1 MSRGGRGELTHIVRQ
16 AIAAPHDVHI
26 RPQQDDI
33 VLIEIAP
40 GKTVV
45 VAENK
50 AAKRSMI
57 TDDFAWDTSG
67 LGGNVGA
74 ATIKETPLIN
84 EILKNDN
91 NNVDVDRY
99 WIDGHY
105 RGDRPAA

>member
-1 MSRGGRGELTHIVRQ
+1 MAAGRASKPVMIN
-16 AIAAPHDVHI
+16 
-26 RPQQDDI
+26 
-33 VLIEIAP
+33 IEIAP

-74 ATIKETPLIN
+74 AKLA
-84 EILKNDN
+84 
-91 NNVDVDRY
+91 
-99 WIDGHY
+99 G
-105 RGDRPAA
+105 

>member
-1 MSRGGRGELTHIVRQ
+1 MGMPVVSESRTGRSLSLKMLARY
-16 AIAAPHDVHI
+16 AITTEHLAFWHAMAAGRVMI
-26 RPQQDDI
+26 N
-33 VLIEIAP
+33 IEIAP

-74 ATIKETPLIN
+74 AKLA
-84 EILKNDN
+84 
-91 NNVDVDRY
+91 
-99 WIDGHY
+99 G
-105 RGDRPAA
+105 